1 MLGFRTRSADRD
13 RQTDLSRIQKLR
25 QALLDVGTELAKE
38 EAGLR
43 RRYETASTDAAFSQQ
58 VYEDGRGD
66 AGISSR
72 IDDLTET
79 LINYSRRISEL
90 DRQNAFIKEMLGKL
104 DDFAA
109 EVDIGANRSAAP
121 ETDRIN
127 ARS

>member
-13 RQTDLSRIQKLR
+13 RQTDISRIGKLR
-25 QALLDVGTELAKE
+25 QALLDVETELAKE
-38 EAGLR
+38 ETGLR

-72 IDDLTET
+72 IDGLTST

-90 DRQNAFIKEMLGKL
+90 DRQKAFIGEMLVKL

-109 EVDIGANRSAAP
+109 EGDIGASRPTAP
-121 ETDRIN
+121 ESSSR
-127 ARS
+127 

>member
-13 RQTDLSRIQKLR
+13 RQTDVSRIEKLR

-38 EAGLR
+38 ETGLR

-72 IDDLTET
+72 IDDLTNT

-90 DRQNAFIKEMLGKL
+90 DRQNAFIREMLVKL
-104 DDFAA
+104 DDFAT
-109 EVDIGANRSAAP
+109 EMDIGANRPTAP
-121 ETDRIN
+121 ES
-127 ARS
+127 A

>member
-13 RQTDLSRIQKLR
+13 RETDISRIEKLR

-72 IDDLTET
+72 IDDLTNT

-90 DRQNAFIKEMLGKL
+90 DRQKAFIGEMLVKL
-104 DDFAA
+104 GDFATEMDA
-109 EVDIGANRSAAP
+109 GANRPPAP
-121 ETDRIN
+121 GTGLR
-127 ARS
+127 

>member
-13 RQTDLSRIQKLR
+13 RQTDISRIEKLR
-25 QALLDVGTELAKE
+25 QVMLDVGTELAKE

-58 VYEDGRGD
+58 AYEDGRGD

-72 IDDLTET
+72 IDDLTTT

-90 DRQNAFIKEMLGKL
+90 DRQRAFIGEMLVKL
-104 DDFAA
+104 EDFAA
-109 EVDIGANRSAAP
+109 EVDIGASRPTAP
-121 ETDRIN
+121 
-127 ARS
+127 

>member
-1 MLGFRTRSADRD
+1 MLGFRTRGADRD
-13 RQTDLSRIQKLR
+13 RQTDISRIEKLR

-72 IDDLTET
+72 IDDLTST

-90 DRQNAFIKEMLGKL
+90 DKQRAFIGEMLVKL
-104 DDFAA
+104 DDFAT
-109 EVDIGANRSAAP
+109 EMDIGTNRATAS
-121 ETDRIN
+121 ESGSR
-127 ARS
+127 

>member
-13 RQTDLSRIQKLR
+13 RETDISRIEKLR

-72 IDDLTET
+72 IDDLTNT
-79 LINYSRRISEL
+79 LINYSRLISEL
-90 DRQNAFIKEMLGKL
+90 YRNKEFIGEMLVKL
-104 DDFAA
+104 GDFATEMDA
-109 EVDIGANRSAAP
+109 GANRPPAQGTGS
-121 ETDRIN
+121 R
-127 ARS
+127 

>member
-13 RQTDLSRIQKLR
+13 RETDISRIEKLR

-72 IDDLTET
+72 IDNLTNA

-90 DRQNAFIKEMLGKL
+90 DRQKAFIGEMLVKL
-104 DDFAA
+104 GDFATEMDA
-109 EVDIGANRSAAP
+109 GANRPPAQGTGS
-121 ETDRIN
+121 R
-127 ARS
+127 

>member
-13 RQTDLSRIQKLR
+13 RQTDISRIGKLR
-25 QALLDVGTELAKE
+25 QALLDVETDLAKE
-38 EAGLR
+38 ETGLR

-72 IDDLTET
+72 IDGLTNT

-90 DRQNAFIKEMLGKL
+90 DRQKAFIGEMLVKL

-109 EVDIGANRSAAP
+109 EGDIGASHPTAP
-121 ETDRIN
+121 ESSSR
-127 ARS
+127 

>member
-13 RQTDLSRIQKLR
+13 RQTDISRIEKLR

-38 EAGLR
+38 EEGLR

-72 IDDLTET
+72 IDDLTNT

-90 DRQNAFIKEMLGKL
+90 DRQKAFIGEMLVKL
-104 DDFAA
+104 DDFAT
-109 EVDIGANRSAAP
+109 EVDVGANRQTAP
-121 ETDRIN
+121 ESGSR
-127 ARS
+127 